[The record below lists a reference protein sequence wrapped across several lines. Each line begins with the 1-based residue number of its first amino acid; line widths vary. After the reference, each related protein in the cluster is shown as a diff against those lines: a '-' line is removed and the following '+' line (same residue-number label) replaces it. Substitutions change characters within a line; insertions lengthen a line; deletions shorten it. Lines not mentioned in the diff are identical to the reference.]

1 MAGQLGNTEV
11 GALSQSGVIFNCM
24 HTTLQ
29 WGFSAAKLEFTG
41 SPQMWVVAIIIVF
54 IFTVT
59 SAVHYD
65 S

>member
-11 GALSQSGVIFNCM
+11 GAQSQSSVIFNCM

-41 SPQMWVVAIIIVF
+41 SPMMLLVAIVF

-59 SAVHYD
+59 SRIHYN